1 MSPKSIS
8 QKTIKKLFALSGNK
22 CYFPRCNNQIV
33 DIENGS
39 VVGEICHIKAKKK
52 RGSRYDEDLTD
63 KEINAFEN
71 LVLMCRLHHK
81 VIDDDPDSY
90 TVKRLLEVKSQH
102 ESQNYS
108 DEEPDD
114 FIINNIIINYYESS
128 VDNLGIQSQQS
139 EIQLFFNK
147 LVNFLNRLIKGG
159 LTASFIKQIAGE
171 LNRNRKK
178 EFFGINIIQTNM
190 GFYNKIELLNG
201 LYKLNIE
208 SHLEGT
214 YFTIWRNDIKIDLRD
229 FNELINIFR
238 DLKDFIMDHHG
249 INLKIPNTI
258 PICHVNLE
266 LKDKPF
272 SFILDNTGEKV
283 LEFSKNINYKIE
295 NIGEKLLT
303 IRKVEVYANTVILF
317 EKNMNDIRL
326 KASEYYTGKFDE
338 NEVLNS
344 IQKKKI
350 DLPTNIKLCAV
361 LDTKECFFSETLL
374 LS

>member
-8 QKTIKKLFALSGNK
+8 QKTIKKIFALSGNK

-33 DIENGS
+33 DIGNGS

-63 KEINAFEN
+63 EEINAFEN
-71 LVLMCRLHHK
+71 LILMCRLHHK
-81 VIDDDPDSY
+81 IIDDDPVSY
-90 TVKRLLEVKSQH
+90 TVQRLLEIKSQH

-114 FIINNIIINYYESS
+114 FIIKNIIVNYYHSS
-128 VDNLGIQSQQS
+128 VENFGNQSQQS

-147 LVNFLNRLIKGG
+147 VVNFLNRLVKGG

-171 LNRNRKK
+171 LNRNHKK
-178 EFFGINIIQTNM
+178 EFFGINIIQTNK
-190 GFYNKIELLNG
+190 GFYNKIELLDG

-208 SHLEGT
+208 SHMEGT
-214 YFTIWRNDIKIDLRD
+214 YFTLWKNYNKIDLRD
-229 FNELINIFR
+229 FNEIINVFR
-238 DLKDFIMDHHG
+238 DLKDSIMDHYG
-249 INLKIPNTI
+249 INLKIPNSI
-258 PICHVNLE
+258 PICRVNLE

-303 IRKVEVYANTVILF
+303 IRKVKAYANSAILF
-317 EKNMNDIRL
+317 EKNMNEIRL
-326 KASEYYTGKFDE
+326 KASEYHVVKFDE

-361 LDTKECFFSETLL
+361 LDTKECFFSEILL